1 MTLLVTGF
9 EAFGGIAVNPA
20 DILVR
25 RLGASPPAGVS
36 TLLLPVEY
44 ERAAAR
50 LLAEVDRIEPAAV
63 LMFGL
68 AGNTQY
74 LRLERFGRNRCTS
87 AAADN
92 AGVRRVGLDAVEGAP
107 ETLETGFDLAALRD
121 DLAPIV
127 PGIVLSDDAG
137 GYVCNDLYFRVLLG
151 LAPRRPA
158 VPALFVHLPWV
169 HRPLTLDDYEETPAA
184 AHERIGRAVV
194 TAVEARLAAAHAAAD
209 GVSA

>member
-1 MTLLVTGF
+1 MALLVTGF
-9 EAFGGIAVNPA
+9 EAFGGSAVNPA

-25 RLGASPPAGVS
+25 RLAAAPPAGVF

-44 ERAAAR
+44 EQAAAR
-50 LLAEVDRIEPAAV
+50 LLAEVERIDPAAV

-87 AAADN
+87 AAPDN
-92 AGVRRVGLDAVEGAP
+92 AGIRRVGLDAVEDAP

-127 PGIVLSDDAG
+127 PGIVISDDAG
-137 GYVCNDLYFRVLLG
+137 GYVCNDLYYRVLLG
-151 LAPRRPA
+151 LSARRPT
-158 VPALFVHLPWV
+158 VPALFVHVPWV
-169 HRPLTLDDYEETPAA
+169 HRPLTLEGYEETPAA

-194 TAVEARLAAAHAAAD
+194 AAVEARLASADADVD